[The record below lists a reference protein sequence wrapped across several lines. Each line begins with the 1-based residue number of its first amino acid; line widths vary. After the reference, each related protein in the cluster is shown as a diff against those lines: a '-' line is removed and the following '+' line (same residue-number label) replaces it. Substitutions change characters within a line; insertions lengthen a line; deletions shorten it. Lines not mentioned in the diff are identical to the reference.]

1 MSTLIAGDTYRVQRS
16 SLRKFG
22 SHLRELRE
30 KRALSQIR
38 LSELAGLNR
47 NYVGDVER
55 GHRNPCLDNILRLA
69 DAMDVNASELFR
81 PFDKRR

>member
-1 MSTLIAGDTYRVQRS
+1 MQRNA
-16 SLRKFG
+16 LKLFG
-22 SHLRELRE
+22 EHLRDLRV
-30 KRALSQIR
+30 KRDFSQVR

-55 GHRNPCLDNILRLA
+55 GKRNPCLDNIVKLA
-69 DAMDVNASELFR
+69 DALGVSPSELFR